1 MSLAYTK
8 MTLYWKKLSYSH
20 FYYNEMVLIVLNGI
34 DKEAHKNILK
44 KLVIVK
50 NLAKAYYFAMSA
62 SVTITTF
69 QLRRTQ
75 F

>member
-1 MSLAYTK
+1 
-8 MTLYWKKLSYSH
+8 
-20 FYYNEMVLIVLNGI
+20 MVLIVLNGI

-50 NLAKAYYFAMSA
+50 NLAKACYFAMSA